1 MLDGCRVWGEMLS
14 VDAVVWGGG
23 QTVTFNAS
31 LANGKDKKKKSVLG
45 VEVAIVLRFKKKEKL
60 GSSR

>member
-1 MLDGCRVWGEMLS
+1 MLLF
-14 VDAVVWGGG
+14 GGG

-45 VEVAIVLRFKKKEKL
+45 VEVAIVLRLKKKEKL